1 MTPGKQSANPSAIN
15 TRAPD
20 NNGNEQVKS
29 TIGEIG
35 SIPFTLLQKSCFWGY
50 QIIDVQSRLVHVNQG
65 WIDILG
71 YTYAEVIGRPFSDF
85 LSPAGCVNYTHILQ
99 RLVSGLETCDT
110 ELELRKKNGDFLRV
124 ALTAGIDLHPDHEN
138 SHIHCIFSELNKPEV
153 SKEASFAEEGR
164 YRALFH
170 YSPDG
175 IVIANNQSY
184 YLDANPKFCKML
196 GYSLEELIGLH
207 ASDIVCPEE
216 AQHIDQALRQIATNK
231 EHVRVWH
238 FRRKDGSVFD
248 AEVTATSL
256 PDGNLLAIIRDI
268 TEKIKTEKEIIHR
281 EAHLRTL
288 LNTLPDLVWLK
299 DTNGVFQMCNSKFE
313 RFLGL
318 KENEIIGKTD
328 YDFVVHEL
336 ADYFR
341 HNDLKAIQNGKPI
354 ANEETVTY
362 ADDGHEEVLETIKT
376 PLYTSN
382 GECIGVL
389 GIGRDISE
397 RKRVVDQLKENEEQL
412 RRFIEH
418 APASLAMFDNEMRYI
433 AASRRWFEDFGL
445 SGKELIGRCHY
456 DIFPEIPERWKEI
469 HQRCLAGEV
478 LKSDEDS
485 FEREDGTIY
494 WVKWEVHPWFLAD
507 GAIGGIVIFSSNLN
521 AQKQLEHERL
531 HLQKQLNLAQ
541 RMESVGRL
549 AGGVAHD
556 FNNMLSVI
564 LGFAELAREKVSKD
578 ELLYEDLTEI
588 QKAARRSMDI
598 TRQLLAFARKQNI
611 QPVVLDLNEVIEQSL
626 KLLRRLIGE
635 DIHLLWHPD
644 SEVWPVKMDPGQI
657 DQILANLC
665 INAKDAIKDVGK
677 ITIETARVTLSE
689 EYCTE
694 HLGFTPG
701 DFVMLAISDSGC
713 GMEQETLENIFE
725 PFFTTKSLESGTGLG
740 LATVYGIL
748 KQNDGF
754 IHVYSE
760 PGAGTTFK
768 LYIPRYHGT
777 SRQAEAITPKPLPK
791 GQGETILVLD
801 DELSIL
807 KLTETILTS
816 LGYSVLIAETPALA
830 ITLARQHPSEVSLLI
845 TDVIMPDMN
854 GRDLAAAIKKLQP
867 DMHCL
872 FMSGYTA
879 DVIAH
884 HGVLQEGVHF
894 LQKPFARRDLAE
906 TVNTILK
913 DGRSE

>member
-1 MTPGKQSANPSAIN
+1 MN
-15 TRAPD
+15 D
-20 NNGNEQVKS
+20 NKNEQLKPTVGNICS
-29 TIGEIG
+29 N
-35 SIPFTLLQKSCFWGY
+35 SLSVLQNSCFLGY
-50 QIIDVQSRLVHVNQG
+50 QELDVNSRLVHVNRG
-65 WIDILG
+65 WTDILG
-71 YTYAEVIGRPFSDF
+71 YTYEEVIGRPFTDF
-85 LSPAGCVNYTHILQ
+85 LNPTGCAVFSKILQ
-99 RLVSGLETCDT
+99 RLNSELETSD
-110 ELELRKKNGDFLRV
+110 EALELLQKDGYYLRV
-124 ALTAGIDLHPDHEN
+124 TLSAGIGPCLNHKER
-138 SHIHCIFSELNKPEV
+138 HIYCIFSELSNSIDSRKTSLANED
-153 SKEASFAEEGR
+153 K

-175 IVIANNQSY
+175 IVIANSQSY

-216 AQHIDQALRQIATNK
+216 AQHIDPALRQITTDK
-231 EHVRVWH
+231 EHIRVWH
-238 FRRKDGSVFD
+238 FRRKDGSLFD

-268 TEKIKTEKEIIHR
+268 TEKIKTEKDLKHR

-299 DTNGVFQMCNSKFE
+299 DINGVFQMCNTKFE
-313 RFLGL
+313 RFLGA
-318 KENEIIGKTD
+318 KAHKIIGKTD
-328 YDFVVHEL
+328 YDFVAREL

-341 HNDLKAIQNGKPI
+341 RNDQEAIQHGQPI
-354 ANEETVTY
+354 ANEETVIY

-376 PLYTSN
+376 PLYTNN

-397 RKRVVDQLKENEEQL
+397 RKRAIDQLKENEEKL
-412 RRFIEH
+412 RFFIEH

-445 SGKELIGRCHY
+445 SGNELIGNCHY
-456 DIFPEIPERWKEI
+456 DIFPDIPERWKEI

-478 LKSDEDS
+478 LKSEEDS

-494 WVKWEVHPWFLAD
+494 WVKWEVRPWFLAN
-507 GAIGGIVIFSSNLN
+507 GNIGGIVIFSSNLN
-521 AQKQLEHERL
+521 AQKQLEQERV

-541 RMESVGRL
+541 RMESIGRL

-564 LGFAELAREKVSKD
+564 LGFAELAREKVPKD
-578 ELLYEDLTEI
+578 DILYGNLTEI
-588 QKAARRSMDI
+588 HKAALRSMDI
-598 TRQLLAFARKQNI
+598 TRQLLTFASKQSI
-611 QPVVLDLNEVIEQSL
+611 KPIILDLNEVIEQSL
-626 KLLRRLIGE
+626 KMLRRLIGE
-635 DIHLLWHPD
+635 DIYLLWHPN

-665 INAKDAIKDVGK
+665 INAKDAIENVGK
-677 ITIETARVTLSE
+677 ITIETARVTLNE

-701 DFVMLAISDSGC
+701 DFVMLAISDNGC
-713 GMEQETLENIFE
+713 GMDKQTRDNIFE
-725 PFFTTKSLESGTGLG
+725 PFFTTKSLENGTGLG

-748 KQNDGF
+748 KQNKGF

-768 LYIPRYHGT
+768 LYFPRYHGT
-777 SRQAEAITPKPLPK
+777 SEKTEAVTPITLPK
-791 GQGETILVLD
+791 GQGEIILVVD

-807 KLTETILTS
+807 KLTQTILSS
-816 LGYSVLIAETPALA
+816 LGYLVLIAETSAEAIALA
-830 ITLARQHPSEVSLLI
+830 QEHASEISLLI
-845 TDVIMPDMN
+845 TDVIMPEMN
-854 GRDLAAAIKKLQP
+854 GRDLTESIKKTQP
-867 DMHCL
+867 DMQCL

-879 DVIAH
+879 NVIAQ
-884 HGVLQEGVHF
+884 HGVLQKGVHF
-894 LQKPFARRDLAE
+894 LQKPFSRRDLAE
-906 TVNTILK
+906 TVSTILK
-913 DGRSE
+913 ECHKE